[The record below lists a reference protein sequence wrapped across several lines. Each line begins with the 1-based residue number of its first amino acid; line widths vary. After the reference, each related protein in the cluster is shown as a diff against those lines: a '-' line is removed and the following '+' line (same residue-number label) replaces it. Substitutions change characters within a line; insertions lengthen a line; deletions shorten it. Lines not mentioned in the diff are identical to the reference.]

1 MHKAALLIFRTC
13 TQGAFSSANGSANP
27 KWHRVTIMANY
38 SLSERTGV
46 YAEGVYQHASRAY
59 GPARSRLNRFDVLLA
74 GRIYEAAEFLHQF
87 YMHPHKMVVPSQP
100 QKRINHTS

>member
-1 MHKAALLIFRTC
+1 MHKAALRILRTF
-13 TQGAFSSANGSANP
+13 TQGAFLSANGSANP
-27 KWHRVTIMANY
+27 KWHQVTIMADY
-38 SLSERTGV
+38 SLGKRTDV

-87 YMHPHKMVVPSQP
+87 YMRPHTMVVPSQP